1 MKVITWFDNAQFSKF
16 CSYKTVKYIINTYLY
31 KQETLLFLN

>member
-16 CSYKTVKYIINTYLY
+16 CSYKAVKYIINTTCINKKIY
-31 KQETLLFLN
+31 FS